1 MGLSQH
7 WRTTAGQAGQA
18 GRGLEVRPV
27 RVGQDNV
34 SALVIANF
42 CAFVRQHRDQ
52 SGADDCARDDAIWA
66 GPTGCQSRDDGDG
79 GASDGRHDG

>member
-52 SGADDCARDDAIWA
+52 SGADDCARDDAM
-66 GPTGCQSRDDGDG
+66 GRTHRLPKQGRPTGT
-79 GASDGRHDG
+79 GRK